1 MSMYATSFQYHAPL
15 TIDEAVHLLAHHGD
29 EAKIIAGGHSLI
41 PLMKL
46 RFAQPAHL
54 VDVRRIPGLTEIR
67 ESAGTISIG
76 ARVTHRTVERSELV
90 ARQLP
95 ALSDAAALIGDPL
108 VRNRGTIGGSL
119 AHADPSADLPAV
131 MLAYDAEFTAVGP
144 AGARSLHAADFVIGL
159 MTTTLQPEELRTE
172 SRIAAPPPRSGGAYE
187 KHPHPASRFAI
198 VGVAAVVTLDASG
211 RAETA
216 RVGITGVGP
225 AASRATG
232 VEQALT
238 GKVPDAA
245 VIAEAAGRITEGLDV
260 RGDLQ
265 GSAEYK
271 RHLASVHARRAIER
285 AVERARGS

>member
-131 MLAYDAEFTAVGP
+131 MLAYDADIGAVGP
-144 AGARSLHAADFVIGL
+144 AGARTIRSGDFFIGL
-159 MTTTLQPEELRTE
+159 MTTTLQPDELLTE
-172 SRIAAPPPRSGGAYE
+172 IRIAVPPPRTGAAYE

-211 RAETA
+211 RVELA
-216 RVGITGVGP
+216 RVGLTGIGP
-225 AASRATG
+225 AASRAPE
-232 VEQALT
+232 VERALT
-238 GKVPDAA
+238 GKAPDAG

-260 RGDLQ
+260 RADLQ
-265 GSAEYK
+265 GPAEYK
-271 RHLASVHARRAIER
+271 RHLARVHARRAIER
-285 AVERARGS
+285 AVERARQP